1 MLTWCEINL
10 AHIRHNV
17 RTLRRVL
24 GSGPELIAVVKAN
37 AYGHGLIEVARTC
50 QAEGVRW
57 FGVAEV
63 AEAVVLQ
70 EALDPP
76 CQLLLLGYAEAEELA
91 EAVRRRVHLGVFDEA
106 YAEQV
111 DQVAAAVGQSARVH
125 LKIDTGLSRQG
136 VLAAEGL
143 PFVRACFNLPHLE
156 VAGLWT
162 HFACADSGHPED
174 VAQPLARFLTLR
186 DALRAQGWPVPF
198 LHAANSAAT
207 LFYPPAH
214 LDGVRCGL
222 ALYGLWPNPALAPRL
237 EAQAIVLFPALSW
250 KSKLVQVKTVPA
262 GSSVSYGASFTTTR
276 PTRLGV
282 VGVGYGDG
290 YDRGLSNVG
299 EILVRGVRCPI
310 RGRVCMKHVVVD
322 LTDLPAEITP
332 RAGEEV
338 TLLGPAGG
346 DCITADEL
354 AAHLDTINYEITT
367 RLPPTLPRVFDD
379 PPAN

>member
-10 AHIRHNV
+10 THVRQNV

-24 GSGPELIAVVKAN
+24 GPGPELIAVVKAN
-37 AYGHGLIEVARTC
+37 AYGHGLVEVARAC

-70 EALDPP
+70 EALGPP

-111 DQVAAAVGQSARVH
+111 DQVAAAMGQPARVH

-143 PFVRACFNLPHLE
+143 PFVRACLDFPHLE
-156 VAGLWT
+156 VVGLWT
-162 HFACADSGHPED
+162 HFACADSGRPED
-174 VAQPLARFLTLR
+174 VAQPLAQFLTLR
-186 DALRAQGWPVPF
+186 DALAKQGWPVPF

-237 EAQAIVLFPALSW
+237 EAQGLGLFPALSW

-262 GSSVSYGASFTTTR
+262 GSSVSYGAGFTTTR
-276 PTRLGV
+276 PSRLGV

-299 EILVRGVRCPI
+299 EVLIRGVRCPI

-322 LTDLPAEITP
+322 LTALPAEITP
-332 RAGEEV
+332 RAGDEV
-338 TLLGPAGG
+338 TLLGPEGE

-354 AAHLDTINYEITT
+354 AAHLGTITYEITT
-367 RLPPTLPRVFDD
+367 RLPPTLPRVFHES
-379 PPAN
+379 PAN